1 MNDLKDPDIHIKLNI
16 TSKHKPN
23 LFRHPL
29 RINKFPGEDR
39 GKEKHFYYMTRATDE
54 GNIRIETNFKMRK

>member
-16 TSKHKPN
+16 TSKPSPR
-23 LFRHPL
+23 LFGHPL
-29 RINKFPGEDR
+29 RANPLPGEEK
-39 GKEKHFYYMTRATDE
+39 KELHFYYMTKATED